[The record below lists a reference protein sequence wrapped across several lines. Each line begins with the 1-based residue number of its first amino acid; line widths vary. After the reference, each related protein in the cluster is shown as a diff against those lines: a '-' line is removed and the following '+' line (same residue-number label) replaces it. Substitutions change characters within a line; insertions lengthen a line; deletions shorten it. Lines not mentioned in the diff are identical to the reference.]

1 MTREVETAK
10 RVITTFLGTG
20 SNGES
25 MYDLYEINH
34 GNKKMLLE
42 HTKALASIFSVA
54 YADLL
59 REVENDNKTEIV
71 EN

>member
-1 MTREVETAK
+1 MTREVAIAK
-10 RVITTFLGTG
+10 TIICTFLGTG
-20 SNGES
+20 ENADSL
-25 MYDLYEINH
+25 YDLMQIRG

-59 REVENDNKTEIV
+59 KEVENDNKTES
-71 EN
+71 

>member
-10 RVITTFLGTG
+10 NIICTFLGTG
-20 SNGES
+20 ENADSL
-25 MYDLYEINH
+25 YDLYEINR

-42 HTKALASIFSVA
+42 HVKALASIFSVA

-59 REVENDNKTEIV
+59 KEVENDDKTES
-71 EN
+71 

>member
-1 MTREVETAK
+1 MTREVETAT
-10 RVITTFLGTG
+10 RIITTFLETG
-20 SNGES
+20 CNAES
-25 MYDLYEINH
+25 MYDLYEIKH

-59 REVENDNKTEIV
+59 KEVKNDNKTES
-71 EN
+71 